1 MKLTFV
7 VNRWVMISALLYA
20 CAFIVPSVCH
30 WFVFIYLI
38 PLYYYALTHT
48 HTSVWGYAVQG
59 FWWGIIFFLLHMH
72 ALICMLVQQ
81 ATLTSAVVV
90 SMMLIGYSAAVS
102 ACWFAAAG
110 AVSVYVRSPAGCLS
124 VWVFVTSLFIDF
136 VESLFFKIICLPRG
150 YVFAYP
156 LIPLA
161 QHEALIA
168 HVPYLPTR
176 FLVLSLCASSACLAY
191 ALVEKKH
198 KGAAVIGAFL
208 FLVPF
213 WTGLLVKRKKSDLD
227 CRDLFVYLQPPAYN
241 KDMRDVTPLELA
253 CSINEQLRR
262 AVRLFPQAQCFLFP
276 ESTFPFSL
284 DLYED
289 IRQLW
294 SENALFNAQE
304 ITVVMASH
312 HSYGHDRK
320 NTLFCLNG
328 CRIIQTYDKN
338 TYLPFAEHMPWPWNK
353 SSFFSEFLLKD
364 KKVFHKVDSCG
375 DPIRLT
381 PDFVACP
388 YMCSDLFFNYP
399 RVDDHVQA
407 IVWLVNDSWFTCA
420 YYRHLMLLF
429 AKLQATVYKRPILYI
444 AHEFG
449 VYIDPYAQHWYLP
462 SVMIPKNVN

>member
-1 MKLTFV
+1 MRLTFV
-7 VNRWVMISALLYA
+7 VNRWVIISALLYA
-20 CAFIVPSVCH
+20 CAFLMPCVCH

-48 HTSVWGYAVQG
+48 HTAVWGYAVQG

-90 SMMLIGYSAAVS
+90 GIMLIGYSAIVS
-102 ACWFAAAG
+102 ACWFA
-110 AVSVYVRSPAGCLS
+110 VSGTCTKYVRSAAVRLF
-124 VWVFVTSLFIDF
+124 VWVLVTNLFIEF

-156 LIPLA
+156 LVPLA
-161 QHEALIA
+161 QYDAWIA
-168 HVPYLPTR
+168 SLYYVPQR
-176 FLVLSLCASSACLAY
+176 FLVFCLCASSACLAY
-191 ALVEKKH
+191 TLVEKKH
-198 KGAAVIGAFL
+198 NGAAVMGACL
-208 FLVPF
+208 FLAPF
-213 WTGLLVKRKKSDLD
+213 WTGLLVKRKKSDLN
-227 CRDLFVYLQPPAYN
+227 CRNLFVYVQPPAYN

-276 ESTFPFSL
+276 ESTFPFPL

-289 IRQLW
+289 MRQLW
-294 SENALFNAQE
+294 SENALFNVQE
-304 ITVVMASH
+304 TTVVMASH
-312 HSYGHDRK
+312 HSYGNDRK
-320 NTLFCLNG
+320 NTLFCLRG

-364 KKVFHKVDSCG
+364 KKVFHKVASSG

-381 PDFVACP
+381 SKFLASP

-399 RVDDHVQA
+399 RVDDQGHA

-420 YYRHLMLLF
+420 YYRHLMFLF
-429 AKLQATVYKRPILYI
+429 AKLQAAVYNRPILYI

-449 VYIDPYAQHWYLP
+449 VYIDAYAQHYHLP